1 MQQEAESVR
10 PTRSWGGR
18 FVSILG
24 WLAIL
29 YLVIAAVLAFVVPD
43 FARNVLQ
50 QKLSPDPFVAQIDKL
65 RINPLKLAVEID
77 GFHLTEG
84 RPANG
89 NENTDSELLY
99 FQQLRIDISPWAL
112 SKRAI
117 GFDEIALI
125 EPRVGVHLNRQ
136 QQLNWQRYGD
146 SLQAS
151 LATEGGV
158 EADAENAADDE
169 LPRVMV
175 SQLLVDGIDVHFSDA
190 SKPGT
195 FEAEFGPTTIEVQ
208 NLSTLVGDNAS
219 YAISAVTERS
229 ELVAWNGD
237 VRLNPLRSTGAVAV
251 SGWRLPLVWQY
262 FKDQLK
268 FEVADGA
275 ASLSGRYIYDGNLTF
290 ADGILKLDNIVVQD
304 RTAGNAELIALPTTA
319 VSGIAF
325 DLDRQRLDIAAVDI
339 AGLKVRERIDPQGV
353 SMLASVLAPH
363 GTAASGAKA
372 TSGAQQ
378 SGQSAPGKTAEPAVP
393 AAEPGDAATGQA
405 AAEKPRPQEDLQS
418 GSTKAAPVGPE
429 EVDPRPDPSPASPK
443 PVDTLPVDTVKPA
456 TPVTQEQAPEKP
468 AAAGATP
475 EVEVSSEGWQLRL
488 SLISEAG
495 ASTPAETTAKPAVPG
510 DSAPPPAANTNQPA
524 PMPTPTSG
532 TPERSGQS
540 ATASALE
547 PDTKGN
553 KQTAS
558 STSDSTT
565 AAEEPGAVGA
575 ATASNPASGGSDT
588 FSVGVGRLALT
599 DAAVT
604 VQHQL
609 SASVDN
615 TIELQDIDIEV
626 TGFEFPSGEIQ
637 GFTLDTR
644 VNKAGKLALQGSGD
658 IDPLEADF
666 KLELEGFELA
676 ALMPYIEPLL
686 AIKLESGSM
695 AATLDGTVAQRG
707 EQLDSKVSGQLNFKQ
722 ILVNEAQKGSKVL
735 SFEGLNLND
744 LAWDSGSSALQIDQ
758 VELLKPFAKIVIF
771 KEGGTNLSELVV
783 EGSQP
788 AEDVDSGGGPAAAA
802 KPAADDKAKPAAD
815 DAGKPVS
822 VAIRSIDFHEGTADF
837 ADLSLPR
844 TFRAAIYNIKGSV
857 KGLDTD
863 ASAAAVIDLEGQV
876 EKYAPVTLKGKVKP
890 LSENLSADIEL
901 IFRNL
906 ELTSVSPY
914 SDTYAG
920 YNIDKGKLTADFR
933 YQIADQK
940 LTAENQLVI
949 DQLTLG
955 ERTDSATATSL
966 PVALAVALLKDSNGV
981 IDLNLPVSGDL
992 DDPEFHYGALIGKAL
1007 LNLVT
1012 KIVTAPFALL
1022 GSLVGE
1028 DAEDLD
1034 HVAFGS
1040 GDSEFTAVQMSKLT
1054 KVAEAL
1060 AQRPQLAVSLRG
1072 VAAPAVDTPVLKQQ
1086 RLEAALAEQG
1096 IEYPVTAGS
1105 RKEFIAWFEKSTGQ
1119 DVDSL
1124 RKELEAS
1131 QPNVEK
1137 KALEAQVQERLLES
1151 MLRRQKVGQSELGQL
1166 ARARSEQVR
1175 EALVEA
1181 GVDPAR
1187 LFILDPEISS
1197 EKNAQPTCKLELEAS

>member
-10 PTRSWGGR
+10 PTRTWGGR
-18 FVSILG
+18 LLSVLA

-43 FARNVLQ
+43 FARNILQ
-50 QKLSPDPFVAQIDKL
+50 QKLSPDPFVARIDKL

-84 RPANG
+84 NPASP
-89 NENTDSELLY
+89 NETADSELLH
-99 FQQLRIDISPWAL
+99 FKQLRIDISPWAL

-125 EPRVGVHLNRQ
+125 EPSVGVHLNRQ

-146 SLQAS
+146 SLRAS
-151 LATEGGV
+151 MATDDGAEPV
-158 EADAENAADDE
+158 ADDSADDE
-169 LPRVMV
+169 MPRLMV
-175 SQLLVDGIDVHFSDA
+175 SQLLVDSIDLQFIDA
-190 SKPGT
+190 SKPGP
-195 FEAEFGPTTIEVQ
+195 FEAEFGPTTIEIE

-229 ELVAWNGD
+229 ELIAWNGD
-237 VRLNPLRSTGAVAV
+237 VRLNPLRSTGALSV
-251 SGWRLPLVWQY
+251 SGWRLPLVWKY
-262 FKDQLK
+262 FKDQVK

-275 ASLSGRYIYDGNLTF
+275 ASISGTYVYDGNLTF
-290 ADGILKLDNIVVQD
+290 ADGILELDNIVLRD
-304 RTAGNAELIALPTTA
+304 RTAGKTELIALPATA

-339 AGLKVRERIDPQGV
+339 AGLKVQERIDPQGV
-353 SMLASVLAPH
+353 SMLASVLAP
-363 GTAASGAKA
+363 TSNAAPGAKA
-372 TSGAQQ
+372 TSSSQQ
-378 SGQSAPGKTAEPAVP
+378 SGQSVPDKNTAPATPGVEPA
-393 AAEPGDAATGQA
+393 AAAAGPT
-405 AAEKPRPQEDLQS
+405 AAEKIQAQEAIREN
-418 GSTKAAPVGPE
+418 STEAAPAPE
-429 EVDPRPDPSPASPK
+429 GVDVRSKPA
-443 PVDTLPVDTVKPA
+443 PVSSNPADAVKPKA
-456 TPVTQEQAPEKP
+456 PATQEQAPEKS
-468 AAAGATP
+468 AAAGASQ
-475 EVEVSSEGWQLRL
+475 VEVSSEGWQLRL
-488 SLISEAG
+488 SLVSEAG
-495 ASTPAETTAKPAVPG
+495 ASTPAEATAKPAVQDQAG
-510 DSAPPPAANTNQPA
+510 AAEGSTAPPAANTNQAASSPSLKPA
-524 PMPTPTSG
+524 AAEPG
-532 TPERSGQS
+532 GQS
-540 ATASALE
+540 VNEPALE
-547 PDTKGN
+547 SVAKDSKPS
-553 KQTAS
+553 AS
-558 STSDSTT
+558 SSESTT
-565 AAEEPGAVGA
+565 TAEVAAADPPVKTGG
-575 ATASNPASGGSDT
+575 GGSGSPE
-588 FSVGVGRLALT
+588 FSVGIGRLALT
-599 DAAVT
+599 DTAVT

-609 SASVDN
+609 SDSVEN

-637 GFTLDTR
+637 GFSLDAR
-644 VNKAGKLALQGSGD
+644 INKAGKLALQGKGD
-658 IDPLEADF
+658 IDPLQADF
-666 KLELEGFELA
+666 ELELEGFELA

-695 AATLDGTVAQRG
+695 AAKLGGTVAQRG
-707 EQLDSKVSGQLNFKQ
+707 EQLDSKVAGQLNFKQ
-722 ILVNEAQKGSKVL
+722 ILVNEAQKGTKVL
-735 SFEGLNLND
+735 SFEGLNLNQ
-744 LAWDSGSSALQIDQ
+744 LAWDSESSALQIDQ
-758 VELLKPFAKIVIF
+758 VEVLEPFAKVVVF
-771 KEGGTNLSELVV
+771 KEGGTNLSALVV
-783 EGSQP
+783 ENSQGSEI
-788 AEDVDSGGGPAAAA
+788 AGESADGASSVDASAI
-802 KPAADDKAKPAAD
+802 KPADDDTA
-815 DAGKPVS
+815 KPVS
-822 VAIRSIDFHEGTADF
+822 VAIGSIDFHNGTADF

-844 TFRAAIYNIKGSV
+844 TFRAAIYGIKGSV
-857 KGLDTD
+857 KGLDSD
-863 ASAAAVIDLEGQV
+863 ASAAAVIDLVGQV
-876 EKYAPVTLKGKVKP
+876 EKYAPVTLKGEVKP
-890 LSENLSADIEL
+890 LSENLTADIEL
-901 IFRNL
+901 IFSNL

-933 YQIADQK
+933 YRIADQK

-992 DDPEFHYGALIGKAL
+992 DDPEFHYGALVGKAL
-1007 LNLVT
+1007 LNMIT

-1028 DAEDLD
+1028 GAEDLD
-1034 HVAFGS
+1034 HVAFGA
-1040 GDSEFTAVQMSKLT
+1040 GGSEFTTAQLSKLT

-1072 VAAPAVDTPVLKQQ
+1072 VAAPAVDTPALKQQ

-1119 DVDSL
+1119 DVASL

-1151 MLRRQKVGQSELGQL
+1151 MLRRQKVGQSELQQL

-1175 EALVEA
+1175 EALVGA
-1181 GVDPAR
+1181 GVDPVR

-1197 EKNAQPTCKLELEAS
+1197 DEKAQPACKLELDAT